1 MELAPSPMSLNDI
14 DQVLRIEHLSFSIPW
29 SRHAFVDEL
38 LRNDQARYVVV
49 RDSSGVV
56 LGYGGMWL
64 VLDEAHVTNVA
75 VHPEYRRRG
84 IARAVMKALMK
95 TAVCL
100 GAKRMTLETRLS
112 NLPAQELYRS
122 FGFVASGVRPRYYID
137 DHEDALVMWL
147 EDMPGR
153 LAMIEDE
160 GNAMKDA

>member
-14 DQVLRIEHLSFSIPW
+14 DQVLTIESLSFSVPW

-38 LRNDQARYVVV
+38 LRNERARYLVV
-49 RDSSGVV
+49 RDTTGAV

-64 VLDEAHVTNVA
+64 ILDEAHVINVA
-75 VHPEYRRRG
+75 VHPRYRRRG
-84 IARAVMKALMK
+84 VARAIMQSLME

-100 GAKRMTLETRLS
+100 GAMRMTLETRLS

-122 FGFVASGVRPRYYID
+122 LGFVAAGVRPRYYID

-153 LAMIEDE
+153 VAKMKDE
-160 GNAMKDA
+160 GNAVKDG

>member
-1 MELAPSPMSLNDI
+1 MELPPSPMSLNDI
-14 DQVLRIEHLSFSIPW
+14 DQVLQIERLSFSIPW

-38 LRNDQARYVVV
+38 LRNEQARYVVV
-49 RDSSGVV
+49 RDPNGVV

-64 VLDEAHVTNVA
+64 ILDEAHVTNVA
-75 VHPEYRRRG
+75 VHPEYRRQG
-84 IARAVMKALMK
+84 IARAIMKSLME

-100 GAKRMTLETRLS
+100 GATRMTLETRLS

-122 FGFVASGVRPRYYID
+122 LGFVAAGVRPGYYID

-160 GNAMKDA
+160 GNAAENE

>member
-14 DQVLRIEHLSFSIPW
+14 EQVLNIERLSFSVPW

-38 LRNDQARYVVV
+38 LRNERARYLVV
-49 RDSSGVV
+49 RDPSGVV
-56 LGYGGMWL
+56 FGYGGMWL
-64 VLDEAHVTNVA
+64 ILDEAHVTNVA

-84 IARAVMKALMK
+84 VARAIMISLME

-100 GAKRMTLETRLS
+100 GAQRMTLETRLS
-112 NLPAQELYRS
+112 NLPAQKLYRS
-122 FGFVASGVRPRYYID
+122 LGFVAAGVRPRYYID
-137 DHEDALVMWL
+137 DHEDALVMWV

-160 GNAMKDA
+160 GNAMKNA